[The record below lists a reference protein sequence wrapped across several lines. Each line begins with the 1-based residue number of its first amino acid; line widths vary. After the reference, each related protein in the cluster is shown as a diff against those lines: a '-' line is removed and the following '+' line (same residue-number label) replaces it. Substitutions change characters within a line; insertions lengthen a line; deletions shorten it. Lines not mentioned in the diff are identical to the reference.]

1 MGRVQTANGAVLRR
15 WLMRVLLMTAGV
27 VVGTAVA
34 WVLGAGAAQ
43 AAQDDSAGERETAE
57 PDETDFFRSLNFTI
71 DGLLS
76 GPSRAV
82 SVSPELTR
90 QPQTQTVD
98 LVSGRPL
105 RSTSSA
111 DLVSMDLNRAISSVD
126 IDGEATKPAESR
138 PTGETAGPL
147 GHGDPVRT
155 GPHTDAAFHTPVDN
169 WTAAAT
175 DHRGGSDHGK
185 SPGNLRSAPDSM
197 PLAPLSGHVAP
208 ANVGGAA
215 GGAPAPVAADAVMTS
230 PLDRT
235 GVLPGS
241 MTLSRC
247 GLAPQLLGAQPG
259 VTPD

>member
-1 MGRVQTANGAVLRR
+1 MDRVQTANGAVLRR

-34 WVLGAGAAQ
+34 WILGAGAAQ
-43 AAQDDSAGERETAE
+43 AAQDDSADQREAA
-57 PDETDFFRSLNFTI
+57 DTDFFRSLNFTI
-71 DGLLS
+71 DDLLS
-76 GPSRAV
+76 GPGRAV

-90 QPQTQTVD
+90 QPQAQTVD

-105 RSTSSA
+105 RSAPSA

-126 IDGEATKPAESR
+126 IDSEAPKPGESR
-138 PTGETAGPL
+138 PSDETAGPL
-147 GHGDPVRT
+147 GHGDAVRT

-169 WTAAAT
+169 WTTAAT
-175 DHRGGSDHGK
+175 DRRGGSDHDK
-185 SPGNLRSAPDSM
+185 SPGNLRTAPDSM
-197 PLAPLSGHVAP
+197 PLAPLGGHVAP

-230 PLDRT
+230 LLDRT
-235 GVLPGS
+235 GVIPGS
-241 MTLSRC
+241 MALSRS